1 MKTDETY
8 IENTRLQYKRRKRA
22 GTLLIFV
29 TLALCVLTY
38 VTIKKTNESSFLI
51 LDTLQLQQEGNIVTL
66 NDIKNVK
73 FSNELAHSMGMKTG
87 VLLSM
92 GVIFITIFFCYV
104 YILFFGMRKERLLI
118 KYYDKSKN

>member
-1 MKTDETY
+1 MKTDEKY
-8 IENTRLQYKRRKRA
+8 IENIRLQYKRRKRA

-51 LDTLQLQQEGNIVTL
+51 LDTLQLQQEGNIVTS

>member
-8 IENTRLQYKRRKRA
+8 IHNIRLQYKRRKRA
-22 GTLLIFV
+22 GALLISV

-38 VTIKKTNESSFLI
+38 ITINKTNESSFLI
-51 LDTLQLQQEGNIVTL
+51 LDTLQLQQESNVVTL

-87 VLLSM
+87 VLLGS
-92 GVIFITIFFCYV
+92 GATFIAIFAGYIYV
-104 YILFFGMRKERLLI
+104 LFFGMRKERLLI
-118 KYYDKSKN
+118 KHYDQSKN

>member
-8 IENTRLQYKRRKRA
+8 IENIRLQYKKRKRT

-38 VTIKKTNESSFLI
+38 VSIKKTNESSFLI

-73 FSNELAHSMGMKTG
+73 FSNELAHSMGMKAG

-92 GVIFITIFFCYV
+92 GVIFITIFFCYA
-104 YILFFGMRKERLLI
+104 YILFFGMHKERLLI